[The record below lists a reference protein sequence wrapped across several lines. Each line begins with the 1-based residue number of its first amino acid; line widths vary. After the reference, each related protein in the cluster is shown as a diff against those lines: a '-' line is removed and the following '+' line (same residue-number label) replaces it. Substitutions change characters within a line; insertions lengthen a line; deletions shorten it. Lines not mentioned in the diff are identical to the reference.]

1 MSHNPVLRDAAYPHA
16 LQFSDAI
23 AAAPIGIVCVAATT
37 GQYVFVNQ
45 TYARMIGRT
54 QDEVLASDPYEI
66 LVSATHPDDM
76 EVTRKSMEA
85 LARGEAECCQYE
97 KRVVAKNG
105 TARWMSVNVVPARCA
120 EGRLAFVTL
129 YFTDVHERRTADA
142 KRERLEDQLRH
153 AQKLEALGRLAG
165 GVAHDFN
172 NRLVVIMGYAQLV
185 KERLPKASPLAQH
198 TERVIESAL
207 RAAELTQQ
215 LLAYGRHQVLDARVF
230 DLSATVDNMRRVLE
244 RLMGDDVELVTR
256 ACASH
261 PHVLGDV
268 GQIEQVIINLAINAR
283 DAMPHGGQLSLET
296 NNVTLA
302 PNESDTLA
310 AGEYVALVVR
320 DSGSGIPASVLP
332 SIFEPFF
339 TTKEVGRGT
348 GLGLATVEG
357 IVHQSS
363 GAIQVESQLG
373 QGTTFT
379 ILLPKASGLPAVQ
392 QQQPE
397 SHAAAAQR
405 QPNFETVLVCDD
417 DDDVREL
424 IGNVL
429 GLRGYV
435 VLRAHSGQHALEI
448 AAVQRGP
455 IHLLVTDLVMP
466 KLGGIELAAELRSR
480 QPQLPVLYIA
490 GHTSRATLLAE
501 QLEPNTVY
509 LQKPFMPSDLT
520 RTVCSIL
527 ERQPQPST

>member
-16 LQFSDAI
+16 VQFSDAI

-37 GQYVFVNQ
+37 GQYVFVNEM
-45 TYARMIGRT
+45 YARLIGRT
-54 QDEVLASDPYEI
+54 HDEVMASDPYEI

-76 EVTRKSMEA
+76 ELTRLSMEA
-85 LARGEAECCQYE
+85 LARGEAEICQYE

-185 KERLPKASPLAQH
+185 KERLPATSPLAQH
-198 TERVIESAL
+198 TDRVIESAL

-230 DLSATVDNMRRVLE
+230 DLSATVENMRRVLE
-244 RLMGDDVELVTR
+244 RLMGDDVELATR
-256 ACASH
+256 SCASH

-283 DAMPHGGQLSLET
+283 DAMPNGGQLSLET
-296 NNVTLA
+296 KNVTLA
-302 PNESDTLA
+302 PSESGTLA
-310 AGEYVALVVR
+310 AGEYVALAVR
-320 DSGSGIPASVLP
+320 DSGSGIPARVLP
-332 SIFEPFF
+332 RIFEPFF

-357 IVHQSS
+357 IVHQSG
-363 GAIQVESQLG
+363 GAIQVESQLD

-379 ILLPKASGLPAVQ
+379 ILLPKASGLPTVQ
-392 QQQPE
+392 PPA
-397 SHAAAAQR
+397 SPATAAR
-405 QPNFETVLVCDD
+405 GPNFETVLVCDD
-417 DDDVREL
+417 DDAVREL

-429 GLRGYV
+429 SLRGYV
-435 VLRAHSGQHALEI
+435 VLRANSGQQALEI
-448 AAVQRGP
+448 AAAHRGT

-466 KLGGIELAAELRSR
+466 KLGGIELSAELRSR

-490 GHTSRATLLAE
+490 GHSSRAALLAD

-509 LQKPFMPSDLT
+509 LQKPFMPGDLT

-527 ERQPQPST
+527 ERQPRPST